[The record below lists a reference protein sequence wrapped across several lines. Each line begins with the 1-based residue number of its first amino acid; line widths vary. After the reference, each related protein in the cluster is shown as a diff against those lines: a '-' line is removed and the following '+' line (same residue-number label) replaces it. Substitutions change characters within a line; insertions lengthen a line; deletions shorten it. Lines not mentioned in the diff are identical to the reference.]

1 MKTNLIIEY
10 ILKFYNFRR
19 SDDDDVVNHHQGG
32 ARPRRR
38 RQVRPQQR
46 DSRDRSRILRRM

>member
-1 MKTNLIIEY
+1 MITNLIMKY
-10 ILKFYNFRR
+10 IIRFDNFRR

-46 DSRDRSRILRRM
+46 DSRGRS

>member
-1 MKTNLIIEY
+1 MKYIIR
-10 ILKFYNFRR
+10 FDNFRR

-46 DSRDRSRILRRM
+46 DSRGRS

>member
-1 MKTNLIIEY
+1 MQRVKNFENLSFLIY
-10 ILKFYNFRR
+10 FKFYNFRR
-19 SDDDDVVNHHQGG
+19 SDDDDVVDHHQGG

-46 DSRDRSRILRRM
+46 DSRDRG